1 MGICIIV
8 TAMIGNITPPV
19 GIVTMTVCS
28 IEKLNFEK
36 TCAALIPLIIILFA
50 YVIVLLV
57 FPQIVMLLPNY
68 IMK

>member
-1 MGICIIV
+1 MGICIII

-36 TCAALIPLIIILFA
+36 TCAVLIPLIIILFV